1 MGSDP
6 ITKELQRA
14 GRKAHSCSME
24 KRMKIGLIQIGANEE
39 KEKSLALAEEY
50 ITNAAKSGADIIMLP
65 EMFNCPYNTKN
76 FPVYAEPEGGPS
88 WKRMSEAARTCG
100 KYLIAGSMPEC
111 DADGRVFNTSYVFGP
126 DGKQL
131 SKHRKMHLFDIA
143 VKGGQHFRESETL
156 TAGDDVTVFDTEF
169 GRFGVMICYDI
180 RFPELSRLMALRGA
194 KRIFVPA
201 CFNMTTGPA
210 HWELAFRSRALDNQV
225 FMAGCAQA
233 RQNSG
238 YISYG
243 HSIITSPWGDVVGQ
257 MDEREGYMIREIDLD
272 QVEKVREELPLLKQR
287 REDVY
292 TRVQGV

>member
-1 MGSDP
+1 
-6 ITKELQRA
+6 
-14 GRKAHSCSME
+14 
-24 KRMKIGLIQIGANEE
+24 MKIGLIQIGANEE

-50 ITNAAKSGADIIMLP
+50 ISKVANSGADIIMLP
-65 EMFNCPYNTKN
+65 EMFNCPYNTEN
-76 FPVYAEPEGGPS
+76 FPIYAEPEGGPC
-88 WKRMSEAARTCG
+88 WTRMSDAARNCG

-194 KRIFVPA
+194 KMIFVPA

-225 FMAGCAQA
+225 FCIGVAPALNLDA
-233 RQNSG
+233 S
-238 YISYG
+238 YHSYG
-243 HSIITSPWGDVVGQ
+243 HSIVANPWGEVIAQAG
-257 MDEREGYMIREIDLD
+257 EKEELIICEIDLD
-272 QVEKVREELPLLKQR
+272 EIKKVREEIPVLKNKR
-287 REDVY
+287 KDLYEVIPK
-292 TRVQGV
+292 